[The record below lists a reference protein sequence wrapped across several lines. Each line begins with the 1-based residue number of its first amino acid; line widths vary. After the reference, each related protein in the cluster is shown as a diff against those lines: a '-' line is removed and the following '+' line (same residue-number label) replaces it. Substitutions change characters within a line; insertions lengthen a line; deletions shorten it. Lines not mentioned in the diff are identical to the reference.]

1 MSNFRSDT
9 PFMPLAKLK
18 VKEVK
23 VAEVY
28 KNDKALLAH
37 LANPSLG
44 VYLDASARICDGTLT
59 VEILERWR

>member
-1 MSNFRSDT
+1 
-9 PFMPLAKLK
+9 MPLAKLK

-59 VEILERWR
+59 VEILEMWR